1 MDAHGRVALSA
12 TAVQRIGLALVA
24 YGGVGILLV
33 ATALVGGWGG
43 IARIDAAL
51 GSAAQA
57 SATIDAV
64 ADAFAGFDT
73 SLEAAARSA
82 EHAAVATRDASGT
95 ASRLADAM
103 SLNIF
108 GAQPLLPLAND
119 FRRQSADLR
128 AIAGDLEQL
137 GGSLAKDRLE
147 VGRIHDHVSALSAR
161 VGAFGAG
168 TAPGR
173 GSGVRLVA
181 LLAWIGAQ
189 AAGAGAPGSAL
200 LPPRAPF
207 RRGWA
212 HPVPAPRPAWASAS
226 SWSRSSPGS
235 ARRRRRRWRSASS
248 CYAVAR
254 IVARSRPAASRNSTA
269 PIARS
274 AGSYHCGVPP
284 PPRSMASWNRATPY
298 VTGIAKARERT
309 GSRNSSIGSTKPLK
323 NIAARST
330 SIASWTAWR
339 SESATSEMRRPSPS
353 DAKVSSRMM
362 RANPNRSPTNGTP
375 SAPPSSATS
384 DAAITSVSSPY
395 ARYLPTRS
403 STAWTGETRKRSI
416 APLVRSRI
424 IESAVS
430 VMARCWST
438 SASTA
443 GAKNDMNDGRA
454 AALFRVSS
462 RSGEAMTSA
471 GIRTPGEPTDTLS
484 IPSELAAD
492 LSS

>member
-33 ATALVGGWGG
+33 ATALVAGWGG

-128 AIAGDLEQL
+128 TIASDLEQL

-161 VGAFGAG
+161 VGAFGG
-168 TAPGR
+168 GSAPGM
-173 GSGVRLVA
+173 GIGVLLVA

-189 AAGAGAPGSAL
+189 AAAAVAL
-200 LPPRAPF
+200 GIVLL
-207 RRGWA
+207 
-212 HPVPAPRPAWASAS
+212 
-226 SWSRSSPGS
+226 
-235 ARRRRRRWRSASS
+235 RRRTHRRA
-248 CYAVAR
+248 
-254 IVARSRPAASRNSTA
+254 
-269 PIARS
+269 
-274 AGSYHCGVPP
+274 
-284 PPRSMASWNRATPY
+284 
-298 VTGIAKARERT
+298 
-309 GSRNSSIGSTKPLK
+309 
-323 NIAARST
+323 
-330 SIASWTAWR
+330 
-339 SESATSEMRRPSPS
+339 
-353 DAKVSSRMM
+353 
-362 RANPNRSPTNGTP
+362 
-375 SAPPSSATS
+375 
-384 DAAITSVSSPY
+384 
-395 ARYLPTRS
+395 
-403 STAWTGETRKRSI
+403 
-416 APLVRSRI
+416 
-424 IESAVS
+424 
-430 VMARCWST
+430 
-438 SASTA
+438 
-443 GAKNDMNDGRA
+443 
-454 AALFRVSS
+454 
-462 RSGEAMTSA
+462 
-471 GIRTPGEPTDTLS
+471 
-484 IPSELAAD
+484 
-492 LSS
+492 